1 MKEQKNYLIVSNDG
15 QARGLM
21 SFAYFK
27 KRLNELKLVGR
38 VKVELAGLVVNKGLK
53 QDSGALKVLKK
64 RNIPVSD
71 FQVQPVTDQLL
82 GQADAVVAV
91 SEEDHNYLRNTYP
104 TVPPKVRILKV
115 STIIDGKEE
124 TYEKAFAKITEG
136 LEQEFQNLLG
146 KN

>member
-1 MKEQKNYLIVSNDG
+1 
-15 QARGLM
+15 
-21 SFAYFK
+21 
-27 KRLNELKLVGR
+27 
-38 VKVELAGLVVNKGLK
+38 LVVNKGLK

-64 RNIPVSD
+64 RNIPVSG
-71 FQVQPVTDQLL
+71 FRVQPVTDRLL
-82 GQADAVVAV
+82 GQADAVVAL
-91 SEEDHNYLRNTYP
+91 SEEDHNYLRNTYT

-136 LEQEFQNLLG
+136 LEQEFKSLLG

>member
-1 MKEQKNYLIVSNDG
+1 MNYLIVSNDG

-64 RNIPVSD
+64 RNIPVSG
-71 FQVQPVTDQLL
+71 FRVQPVTDRLL
-82 GQADAVVAV
+82 GQADAVVAL
-91 SEEDHNYLRNTYP
+91 SEEDHNYLRNTYT

-136 LEQEFQNLLG
+136 LEQEFKSLLG